1 LAFILLVLSDRL
13 FAQMTIEVHI
23 GVSCNNNYQRLGNS
37 YNIGKS
43 ISSAVGF
50 QINKPLKKKWLINFG
65 IAYIPKNYDYKAV
78 QVYSGLEQKISN
90 RYLQLNALGFKR
102 IQFTKKTGIDI
113 GGGFFGGYLLSR
125 KFSGALPNLYTP
137 LHSSVQVNPNNT
149 VSINHFSEKISIDEK
164 FDNRFEFGLRASIGV
179 RHRIKRSNWVK
190 LSANYDYALTDQ
202 EKQYMYN
209 QSSKKNR
216 TLSIAIG
223 YEFQIQKK

>member
-1 LAFILLVLSDRL
+1 
-13 FAQMTIEVHI
+13 M
-23 GVSCNNNYQRLGNS
+23 
-37 YNIGKS
+37 
-43 ISSAVGF
+43 VG
-50 QINKPLKKKWLINFG
+50 
-65 IAYIPKNYDYKAV
+65 
-78 QVYSGLEQKISN
+78 VYSGLEQKISN

-179 RHRIKRSNWVK
+179 RHRIKKCNWVK

-223 YEFQIQKK
+223 YEFQLQKK